1 MYERALPLCAQS
13 HCKKAI
19 RIKSLALGQIAER
32 LMAPKIGETVLCVC
46 VCVQLSEREIN
57 RCGTPKEGEL

>member
-32 LMAPKIGETVLCVC
+32 LMAPKKGETVSCVC
-46 VCVQLSEREIN
+46 VCATEGEGMS
-57 RCGTPKEGEL
+57 RCGTPKVGEL